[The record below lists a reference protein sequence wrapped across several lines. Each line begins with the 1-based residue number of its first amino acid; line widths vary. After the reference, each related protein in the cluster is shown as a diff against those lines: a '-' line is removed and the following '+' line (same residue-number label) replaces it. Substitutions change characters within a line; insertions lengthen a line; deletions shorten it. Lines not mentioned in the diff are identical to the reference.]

1 MLNQLNLKD
10 MAATSKTREEEV
22 YFAFVKYQLADHA
35 YGYMQVFYIHKQY

>member
-22 YFAFVKYQLADHA
+22 YFAFVKYQLADKA
-35 YGYMQVFYIHKQY
+35 WLYASILYS